1 MKALFASLFL
11 VALSGCLST
20 RPEVQI
26 PTIWSD
32 LQASLAGDKLVLRY
46 RMYESVRGELDLR
59 VAGKFNTRSD
69 TNTALY
75 ERFAGYNAA
84 EELPGIR
91 IPLEIEYV
99 TITTDGQRTFVTD
112 STGREIQPAHDHIAL
127 LNHRESVDYFGYAFL
142 RIDRPPVVFFV
153 KPQIFASKTKVAIP
167 VPVGWKD

>member
-75 ERFAGYNAA
+75 ERF
-84 EELPGIR
+84 
-91 IPLEIEYV
+91 
-99 TITTDGQRTFVTD
+99 
-112 STGREIQPAHDHIAL
+112 
-127 LNHRESVDYFGYAFL
+127 
-142 RIDRPPVVFFV
+142 
-153 KPQIFASKTKVAIP
+153 
-167 VPVGWKD
+167 